1 MDGGDAPWGRPDQSI
16 WSESSARAVLQLMV
30 ESVAELVGF
39 EVAALSVVLGDEL
52 VTLAYTG
59 PEEHREYMEQP
70 DPVSVIAPLLA
81 KAVPWGPR
89 LRFLEATP
97 VEELDGHW
105 VHFDQVPT
113 DHPDAWR
120 PDEELFAVLSSD
132 DGAVVGILSVDRA
145 TSGRRPDAR
154 ELGLLEKYAAQ
165 AERAVLT
172 LLERQALLEQVAHAE
187 SARHLIRSA
196 SLPTHGSLEHVLR
209 LTHGQLVASFD
220 ARGSWLHVLRP
231 DEPGVNTVRTHTGEQ
246 VEIEPGVVALVGEVA
261 SELWAKQRAL
271 ALTSDAIPEQLPSAI
286 RSRLSS
292 PDVSWMLGV
301 ALGVGEECVGFMALW
316 RHADQPD
323 WSPVEIASAQQIGHD
338 LGAALMTAR
347 ALEGERKLVSKLQQ
361 VDDYRS
367 QLVAMLS
374 HELRTPLTVI
384 SGNLEL
390 LGDSDL
396 DPQAK
401 RYREAMGRG
410 TERMQMVVDDL
421 LLLARVSNPNHP
433 LVRLPVDLRSV
444 MREVVSLV
452 ESTARS
458 KGVTLTVDL
467 DPAPLVVPGDATEL
481 DRLVG
486 NLVSNA
492 VKYTP
497 SGGTVAV
504 HARRRDGEVVLAVA
518 DTGLGISEKDQLG
531 LFRAFFRTTN
541 PEALREPGTGLGLA
555 AVSTIVERHQ
565 GRVEVGSR
573 LGEGSTF
580 TVTLPTP

>member
-1 MDGGDAPWGRPDQSI
+1 MDGGHEPWRRPDQST

-59 PEEHREYMEQP
+59 PEEHREYLEES
-70 DPVSVIAPLLA
+70 DPVSVIASVLA
-81 KAVPWGPR
+81 QATSWGPR

-97 VEELDGHW
+97 MAELEGHW
-105 VHFDQVPT
+105 VQMEQVPT

-120 PDEELFAVLSSD
+120 PDDGLLAVLSND
-132 DGAVVGILSVDRA
+132 DGEVVGILSVDRPA
-145 TSGRRPDAR
+145 SGRRPDDR
-154 ELGLLEKYAAQ
+154 QLSLLERYAAQ

-172 LLERQALLEQVAHAE
+172 LFERQALLEQVAHAE
-187 SARHLIRSA
+187 SARHLVRSA
-196 SLPTHGSLEHVLR
+196 SRPTHGSLEDVLR

-220 ARGSWLHVLRP
+220 SRGSWLHVFQP
-231 DEPGVNTVRTHTGEQ
+231 EGDGVGVVRTEDGAQIDMPADVLELANKVAPQLWSEQ
-246 VEIEPGVVALVGEVA
+246 RPLVMTA
-261 SELWAKQRAL
+261 DR
-271 ALTSDAIPEQLPSAI
+271 IPEALPAAI
-286 RSRLSS
+286 RELVVRRG
-292 PDVSWMLGV
+292 VSWGLGV
-301 ALGVGEECVGFMALW
+301 ALGVGDECVGFMALW
-316 RHADQPD
+316 RYADQPA
-323 WSPVEIASAQQIGHD
+323 WSPVEVASAQQIGHD

-347 ALEGERKLVSKLQQ
+347 ALERERNLVSELQEI
-361 VDDYRS
+361 DDYRS

-390 LGDSDL
+390 LGDTKL

-401 RYREAMGRG
+401 RYHEAMGRG

-458 KGVTLTVDL
+458 KRVTLTVDL
-467 DPAPLVVPGDATEL
+467 DPAPLVVPGDAVEL

-492 VKYTP
+492 VKYTG

-504 HARRRDGEVVLAVA
+504 NARRRGGEVVLVVA
-518 DTGLGISEKDQLG
+518 DTGLGISEKDQQG

-541 PEALREPGTGLGLA
+541 PEALREHGTGLGLA
-555 AVSTIVERHQ
+555 AVATIVERHQ
-565 GRVEVGSR
+565 GRVEVRSR

-580 TVTLPTP
+580 TVTLPTV